1 MSVKIRYRTNASKKE
16 NLIIIDIY
24 NQGIRERRYPGLKLA
39 INPTSELDKQHNK
52 DVLNAA
58 KSIRNEIEQ
67 ELLSGTFKIGRKRKQ
82 RVNLITYFSNFI
94 EKYKLGDKRN
104 VIGVKNR
111 LIDFI
116 DNKIVYLD
124 QVDESF
130 VFDFSEFLNSKSKG
144 EGAVSY
150 FRRFKKVMKAAL
162 REGYL
167 TKNPCDFVHNIKK
180 DERILKKDILTIDEV
195 RILIEKPCTNEQIKN
210 AFLFCVHSGLRWCDV
225 KTLSWKHLK
234 DGILSKQQLKTGKLI
249 NLPITDEMKTFLPA
263 ESKDIVFIL
272 PSHNGA
278 VKGLKKWVISAGINK
293 NITWHCARH
302 TAGTLMSQNGANAFI
317 IASALGHSNT
327 RHTSRYVRVDN
338 NDLLNA
344 FSFST
349 LKIPKVKKSET
360 MLNPLL

>member
-1 MSVKIRYRTNASKKE
+1 MSVTIRYRENTIKKE
-16 NLIIIDIY
+16 RLVIIDIY

-39 INPTSELDKQHNK
+39 INPTCELDKQHNK
-52 DVLNAA
+52 EVLNAA
-58 KSIRNEIEQ
+58 KTIRNEIEQ
-67 ELLSGTFKIGRKRKQ
+67 ELLSGTFKIGRKKKQ
-82 RVNLITYFSNFI
+82 RANLITYFSDFI
-94 EKYKLGDKRN
+94 EKYQLGDKRN

-116 DNKIVYLD
+116 GNKVVYLD

-130 VFDFSEFLNSKSKG
+130 VFDFSEYLNSKSKG

-234 DGILSKQQLKTGKLI
+234 DGVLSKQQLKTGKLI

-263 ESKDIVFIL
+263 ESNDIVFNL

-278 VKGLKKWVISAGINK
+278 VKCLKKWVISVGINK

-349 LKIPKVKKSET
+349 LKLPKVK
-360 MLNPLL
+360 

>member
-58 KSIRNEIEQ
+58 KTIRNEIEQ
-67 ELLSGTFKIGRKRKQ
+67 ELLLGTFKLGRKKKQ

-111 LIDFI
+111 LIDYI

-150 FRRFKKVMKAAL
+150 FRRFKNCF
-162 REGYL
+162 RQY
-167 TKNPCDFVHNIKK
+167 
-180 DERILKKDILTIDEV
+180 
-195 RILIEKPCTNEQIKN
+195 
-210 AFLFCVHSGLRWCDV
+210 
-225 KTLSWKHLK
+225 
-234 DGILSKQQLKTGKLI
+234 
-249 NLPITDEMKTFLPA
+249 
-263 ESKDIVFIL
+263 
-272 PSHNGA
+272 
-278 VKGLKKWVISAGINK
+278 
-293 NITWHCARH
+293 
-302 TAGTLMSQNGANAFI
+302 
-317 IASALGHSNT
+317 
-327 RHTSRYVRVDN
+327 
-338 NDLLNA
+338 
-344 FSFST
+344 
-349 LKIPKVKKSET
+349 
-360 MLNPLL
+360 

>member
-1 MSVKIRYRTNASKKE
+1 MSVTIRYRKSSSKKE
-16 NLIIIDIY
+16 NIIIFDIY
-24 NQGIRERRYPGLKLA
+24 SPPTPRYRQFPGLKLI
-39 INPTSELDKQHNK
+39 INPNNELDKQRNK
-52 DVLNAA
+52 EIVFTA
-58 KSIRNEIEQ
+58 KSMRNEIEQ
-67 ELLSGTFKIGRKRKQ
+67 ELLSGKYIFGSKKKQ
-82 RVNLITYFSNFI
+82 RVNLITYFTNFI
-94 EKYKLGDKRN
+94 EKYQLGDKRN

-116 DNKIVYLD
+116 DSKVVYLD

-234 DGILSKQQLKTGKLI
+234 DGVLSKQQLKTGKLI

-263 ESKDIVFIL
+263 ESKDIVFNL

-278 VKGLKKWVISAGINK
+278 VKCLKKWVISVGINK

-349 LKIPKVKKSET
+349 LKHQKSI
-360 MLNPLL
+360 M